1 MPRSAHPRSETPTS
15 GGPDLMRLYL
25 DEIGRTPLLTAAEEA
40 ELGAL
45 VQAGLAARQ
54 ELARHGVTPSAGLV
68 TAAAPADAGER
79 PRSDEQPPVEPDVTD
94 EPDVPVLASGP
105 PVVGAGAPVVAA
117 GPLDAEE
124 RRRLEAVVVAG
135 DEATARFV
143 RANLRLVV
151 SIARRF
157 RSTGV
162 PMLDLVQEGNAGLL
176 RAVEKF
182 DHRRGFKFSTYATWW
197 IRQAIARGV
206 AGGRQPIRVPLQAED
221 DLRLVR
227 RTRDE
232 LEGLD
237 GHTPTDEEVAT
248 ASGLSVDAVRRA
260 ASTPVV
266 SASLD
271 EPTAGEGSAA
281 LGDLLA
287 DPGAEDPEV
296 QALRVDRGDT
306 LARLLAVLDERERA
320 ILAMRYG
327 FGGDGEPHAMPEVAR
342 AMELSRE
349 RVRQIEANALSK
361 LRHPSNEV
369 RPADLLG

>member
-1 MPRSAHPRSETPTS
+1 
-15 GGPDLMRLYL
+15 
-25 DEIGRTPLLTAAEEA
+25 
-40 ELGAL
+40 
-45 VQAGLAARQ
+45 V
-54 ELARHGVTPSAGLV
+54 
-68 TAAAPADAGER
+68 
-79 PRSDEQPPVEPDVTD
+79 VE
-94 EPDVPVLASGP
+94 
-105 PVVGAGAPVVAA
+105 
-117 GPLDAEE
+117 
-124 RRRLEAVVVAG
+124 AG
-135 DEATARFV
+135 DDATARFV

-227 RTRDE
+227 RIRDE
-232 LEGLD
+232 LESLD
-237 GHTPTDEEVAT
+237 GHRPTDEEIAD
-248 ASGLSVDAVRRA
+248 ASGLSVEAVRRA
-260 ASTPVV
+260 AATPMV

-271 EPTAGEGSAA
+271 EPTAGEGSAP

-287 DPGAEDPEV
+287 DPSADDPEA

-306 LARLLAVLDERERA
+306 LGRLLAVLDERERA
-320 ILAMRYG
+320 ILALRYG
-327 FGGDGEPHAMPEVAR
+327 FGGDGEPRAMPEVAR
-342 AMELSRE
+342 ALELSRE